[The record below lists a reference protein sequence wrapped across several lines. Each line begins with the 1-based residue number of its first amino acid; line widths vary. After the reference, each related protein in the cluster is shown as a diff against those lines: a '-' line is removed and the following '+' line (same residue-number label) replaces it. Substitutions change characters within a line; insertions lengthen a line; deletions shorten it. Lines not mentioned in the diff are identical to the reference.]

1 MDNTLGYKKNLFIL
15 PFDHRSSF
23 IKLFGFINPELS
35 SEEKETITKAKEII
49 YEAFKRAVSD
59 ESPRLSSRRTQS
71 LASVP
76 KEQAAILIDEEYGDK
91 IIRNAMSQG
100 YNVILTTEK
109 SGQKEFSFEYE
120 DDFEKHIRKYN
131 PLFVKALIHYNPNND
146 PLSKMRQQQKLEIL
160 SNYCH
165 ENSYKFL
172 LEVLV
177 SPTDSQLKEVN
188 GNNDLYDAQ
197 VRPNLT
203 AKAIEELQN
212 ANVEPD
218 IWKIE
223 GMENED
229 SYRIVVLQAQKK
241 ERHNVGIVIL
251 GRAEDQ
257 NRVEKWIRSGNKIK
271 GVIGFAVGRTVF
283 WKPLVE
289 YKNGKIEKEKAIEI
303 ITNNF
308 LHFYH
313 IFTNRDSFL

>member
-1 MDNTLGYKKNLFIL
+1 MINDLGYKKNLFIL

-23 IKLFGFINPELS
+23 TKLFGFTNPDLS
-35 SEEKETITKAKEII
+35 SEEKAIITQAKEII

-59 ESPRLSSRRTQS
+59 EFPRLSSRRTQP

-76 KEQAAILIDEEYGDK
+76 KEQAAILVDEEYGDK
-91 IIRNAMSQG
+91 IIRDAKNCD
-100 YNVILTTEK
+100 YNVILTIEK
-109 SGQKEFSFEYE
+109 SGQKEFAFEYG
-120 DDFEKHIRKYN
+120 DDFVKHIEKYR
-131 PLFVKALIHYNPNND
+131 PQIVKTLIHYNPNDD

-160 SNYCH
+160 NNYCH

-188 GNNDLYDAQ
+188 GNNNLYDNGI
-197 VRPNLT
+197 RPNLT
-203 AKAIEELQN
+203 AKAMEELQT
-212 ANVEPD
+212 AGVEPD

-229 SYRIVVLQAQKK
+229 SYKIVALQARR
-241 ERHNVGIVIL
+241 EGRSNVGIVIL
-251 GRAEDQ
+251 GRAENQDK
-257 NRVEKWIRSGNKIK
+257 VEKWIKSGNKIK

-283 WKPLVE
+283 WEPLTN

-303 ITNNF
+303 ISNNF
-308 LHFYH
+308 LYFYH
-313 IFTNRDSFL
+313 IFINKD